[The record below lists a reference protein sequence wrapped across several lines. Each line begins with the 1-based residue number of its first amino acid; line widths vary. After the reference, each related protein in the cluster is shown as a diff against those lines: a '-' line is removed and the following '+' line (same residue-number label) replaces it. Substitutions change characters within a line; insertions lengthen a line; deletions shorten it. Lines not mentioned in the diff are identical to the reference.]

1 MTTAESEASPAVR
14 RPPEHVTAVFD
25 AIMEWEAAYP
35 ESAPT
40 GQGEAILWALG
51 KRDQAPISGRPAS
64 GGVPTV
70 ADARA
75 EIDAAERV
83 ERRGRIIPADG
94 VVSALRWLIG
104 AKDGIPIPGRQPPGG
119 WGHLVG
125 GRGVVVRSEEE
136 LKKIIERAKEGR
148 PNAPTEWD
156 GAWCLGTIAVCE
168 WVLGI
173 RSKSPIRDTP
183 RPMHG
188 PTGLNLGR
196 EETAAEDVSR
206 QLGRGRQ
213 HSPGYGDGV
222 IRTIHWL
229 RGQTIIPPVNEQGLP
244 TLSSR

>member
-1 MTTAESEASPAVR
+1 
-14 RPPEHVTAVFD
+14 
-25 AIMEWEAAYP
+25 MEWEAAYP

-51 KRDQAPISGRPAS
+51 KRDQAPISGRPTT

-125 GRGVVVRSEEE
+125 GRGVVVRSDEE
-136 LKKIIERAKEGR
+136 LNRIIERAKEGCR
-148 PNAPTEWD
+148 
-156 GAWCLGTIAVCE
+156 
-168 WVLGI
+168 
-173 RSKSPIRDTP
+173 TP
-183 RPMHG
+183 RPSGTG
-188 PTGLNLGR
+188 PGAWERSPCVSGCSAPARSRPSATHRAPCTDRPGSTSGGR
-196 EETAAEDVSR
+196 D
-206 QLGRGRQ
+206 RGRRCLPPAGPGA
-213 HSPGYGDGV
+213 SALPGYGDGV

>member
-119 WGHLVG
+119 WDTWSAGVAWSCAPKKSSTG
-125 GRGVVVRSEEE
+125 SSSGPRKAGRTR
-136 LKKIIERAKEGR
+136 R
-148 PNAPTEWD
+148 PSGTGP
-156 GAWCLGTIAVCE
+156 GAWERSPCVSGCSASARSPPSGTHRAPC
-168 WVLGI
+168 
-173 RSKSPIRDTP
+173 
-183 RPMHG
+183 HG